1 MEFDTGYSFAL
12 YGSCIYG
19 TLVCLLRFFGET
31 PTSGPVSAVCKFIA
45 VIFYLIALIK
55 VIVDEHDSAFE
66 LVIGLVKLAVVIGVT
81 YWLISKFALASILVL
96 MAYVIISWL
105 ITPIIIT
112 IIIL

>member
-1 MEFDTGYSFAL
+1 MDFDTGYSFAL

-31 PTSGPVSAVCKFIA
+31 PTSGPVSSVCKFIA
-45 VIFYLIALIK
+45 IIFYLIAVIK

-81 YWLISKFALASILVL
+81 YWLISKLALASMLAL
-96 MAYVIISWL
+96 MAYVIISW
-105 ITPIIIT
+105 ICTPVI
-112 IIIL
+112 IIILI